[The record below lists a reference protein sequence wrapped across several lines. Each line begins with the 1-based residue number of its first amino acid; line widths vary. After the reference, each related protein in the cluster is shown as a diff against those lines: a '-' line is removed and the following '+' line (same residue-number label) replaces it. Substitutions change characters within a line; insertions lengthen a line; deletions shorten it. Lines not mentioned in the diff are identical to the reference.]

1 MKIRSIIAR
10 WANREEKFLRRQF
23 YGKTMSARF
32 DGLRRSERNE
42 AKFFLLAMA
51 PAALIGPFIGKW
63 SDATLIG
70 KIVLALLAGWSVA
83 VVAVGGFLLVRA
95 LMRSSRGRPE

>member
-1 MKIRSIIAR
+1 MKIRRIIAR

-23 YGKTMSARF
+23 HGKTPGARF

-42 AKFFLLAMA
+42 AKFFLLAMG

-63 SDATLIG
+63 SDATLFG
-70 KIVLALLAGWSVA
+70 KIVLALLAGWFVA
-83 VVAVGGFLLVRA
+83 VVAVGGFLLFRA
-95 LMRSSRGRPE
+95 LIRSSRGRPE